1 MLQVLLLVWQTHL
14 VELFSSSGFP
24 CGACQVDGLM
34 CSMHENTLSTLPG
47 INNIEDCRAA
57 CNDEPQCAFLTYFA
71 ADRFFL

>member
-1 MLQVLLLVWQTHL
+1 MLLLVWQMHPWNC
-14 VELFSSSGFP
+14 FASSGYP
-24 CGACQVDGLM
+24 CGACHVDGLM